1 MSFGYHRRILR
12 VNLTNGEITVETPD
26 DVFYRRYLG
35 GAGFVAY
42 YLLKEVPPHTDPLGP
57 ENRLIFAC
65 GPLTG
70 APLAGSGRNA
80 IGARSPLTGAM
91 GESEVG
97 GFWGAELKAAGF
109 DAIIIE
115 GQAASPVY
123 LWVHDEGSVGD
134 PRPTAELRDASHL
147 WGLENKPAHIA
158 IREELGEQR
167 ARVALCGPAG
177 EKLVRYANIVAD
189 LKHAAGRTG
198 LGAVMGAKKLKAVA
212 VRGSGRVPLAHPAQV
227 GALARWMRDNYRD
240 LMGKFP
246 DLGTGVSMIPYNQ
259 DGALPVHNFRDGH
272 LDGADV
278 LGREGLAEH
287 VVVRMESCYAC
298 AVGCKKV
305 AALDE
310 PYAVDPA
317 YGGPEFETAVSLGA
331 NCGVIDVYAVTKAS
345 ERCNALGLDS
355 ISVGGTIAFAME
367 CFEEG
372 LLTPQD
378 TGGLDLRFGNA
389 EVVLQLLELIAA
401 RQGIG
406 DLLAEGTKR
415 AAERISGG
423 NAKLPPQGWGGLRG
437 GGSAERFAV
446 HVKGQ
451 EMPYHDPRIQH
462 GLGLGY
468 AVSYTGADHMHS
480 AFDSNYEHEV
490 GMDSVRNL
498 GVLEP
503 MPATWLG
510 PEKVRAILYGGLR
523 QHLNNCL
530 CLCSFLPYGNDQVV
544 EVVRAVTGWDTTA
557 WELWKA
563 AERQVT
569 LARAF
574 NVRQGFTPADDR
586 LPPRM
591 AEPLG
596 PGAPI
601 VPAAV
606 EAALPL
612 YYEMMG
618 WDPVTGVP
626 RAARLYELDIG
637 WVTSLLE

>member
-1 MSFGYHRRILR
+1 MSSGYHRRILR
-12 VNLTNGEITVETPD
+12 VNLTDGQIAVETPD

-42 YLLKEVPPHTDPLGP
+42 YLLKEVPPDADPLGP

-91 GESEVG
+91 GEAEVG

-109 DAIIIE
+109 DAIIVE
-115 GQAASPVY
+115 GQAESPVY
-123 LWVHDEGSVGD
+123 LWVHDGE
-134 PRPTAELRDASHL
+134 AELRDAAHL
-147 WGLENKPAHIA
+147 WGLENKPTHTA
-158 IREELGEQR
+158 IREELGEKR

-177 EKLVRYANIVAD
+177 EKLVRYTNIMAD

-212 VRGSGRVPLAHPAQV
+212 VRGTAKLPLADPAQV

-246 DLGTGVSMIPYNQ
+246 DLGTGISMVPYNR

-298 AVGCKKV
+298 PVGCKKV
-305 AALDE
+305 ADLDE
-310 PYAVDPA
+310 PYPVDPA
-317 YGGPEFETAVSLGA
+317 YGGTEYETAASLGS
-331 NCGVIDVYAVTKAS
+331 NCGVTDVYAVTKAS
-345 ERCNALGLDS
+345 ERCNALGLDT

-367 CFEEG
+367 CFENG
-372 LLTPQD
+372 LLTPED
-378 TGGLDLRFGNA
+378 TGGLDVCFGNA
-389 EVVLQLLELIAA
+389 EVMLQLLELIAA

-406 DLLAEGTKR
+406 DLLAEGSKR
-415 AAERISGG
+415 AAERIGSG
-423 NAKLPPQGWGGLRG
+423 
-437 GGSAERFAV
+437 AERLAV

-468 AVSYTGADHMHS
+468 AISYTGADHMHNV
-480 AFDSNYEHEV
+480 FDSNYEDEA
-490 GMDSVRNL
+490 GMDDVRNL

-510 PEKVRAILYGGLR
+510 PEKVRAVIYGSLR
-523 QHLNNCL
+523 QHLDNCL
-530 CLCSFLPYGNDQVV
+530 GLCNFLAYRNDQVV
-544 EVVRAVTGWDTTA
+544 EAVRAVTGWDTNV

-563 AERQVT
+563 AERLVT
-569 LARAF
+569 MARAF

-601 VPAAV
+601 APVAV

-626 RAARLYELDIG
+626 RAAKLHELGIG
-637 WVTSLLE
+637 WAASLLD

>member
-12 VNLTNGEITVETPD
+12 VNLTDGQITVETPD

-42 YLLKEVPPHTDPLGP
+42 YLLTEVPPDTDPLGP
-57 ENRLIFAC
+57 GNRLIFAC
-65 GPLTG
+65 G
-70 APLAGSGRNA
+70 
-80 IGARSPLTGAM
+80 PLTGAM

-109 DAIIIE
+109 DAIIVE

-123 LWVHDEGSVGD
+123 LWVHDGE
-134 PRPTAELRDASHL
+134 AELRDASHL
-147 WGLENKPAHIA
+147 WGLENKPAHTA
-158 IREELGEQR
+158 IREELGEKR

-177 EKLVRYANIVAD
+177 EKLVRYANIMAD

-198 LGAVMGAKKLKAVA
+198 LGAVMGSKKLKAVA
-212 VRGSGRVPLAHPAQV
+212 VRGTGKLPLADPAQV
-227 GALARWMRDNYRD
+227 GALARWMRNNYRD
-240 LMGKFP
+240 LMGKLA
-246 DLGTGVSMIPYNQ
+246 DLGTGVSTVPYNRS
-259 DGALPVHNFRDGH
+259 GALPVRNFRDGH

-287 VVVRMESCYAC
+287 VVIRMESCYAC

-305 AALDE
+305 AGLDE
-310 PYAVDPA
+310 PYPVDPA
-317 YGGPEFETAVSLGA
+317 YGGPEYETATSLGS
-331 NCGVIDVYAVTKAS
+331 NCGVTDVYAVTKAS

-355 ISVGGTIAFAME
+355 ISAGGTIALAME

-372 LLTPQD
+372 LLTPED
-378 TGGLDLRFGNA
+378 TGGLDVRFGNA
-389 EVVLQLLELIAA
+389 EVMLQLLELIAA

-406 DLLAEGTKR
+406 DLLAEGSKR
-415 AAERISGG
+415 AAERI
-423 NAKLPPQGWGGLRG
+423 G
-437 GGSAERFAV
+437 GGAERFAV

-468 AVSYTGADHMHS
+468 AISYTGADHMHNV
-480 AFDSNYEHEV
+480 FDSDYEHEA
-490 GMDSVRNL
+490 GMGSVRNL

-510 PEKVRAILYGGLR
+510 PEKVRAVIYGTLR
-523 QHLNNCL
+523 QHLDNCL
-530 CLCSFLPYGNDQVV
+530 CLCNFLPYRNDQVV
-544 EVVRAVTGWDTTA
+544 EAVRAVTGWDTNV

-563 AERQVT
+563 AERLVT

-601 VPAAV
+601 DPVAV

-626 RAARLYELDIG
+626 RAAKLHELGIG
-637 WVTSLLE
+637 WVTALLE

>member
-1 MSFGYHRRILR
+1 MSFGYYRRILR
-12 VNLTNGEITVETPD
+12 VNLTDGQITVETPD

-42 YLLKEVPPHTDPLGP
+42 YLLKEVPPGTDPLGP

-109 DAIIIE
+109 DAIIIQ
-115 GQAASPVY
+115 GQAVSPVY
-123 LWVHDEGSVGD
+123 LWVHDGE
-134 PRPTAELRDASHL
+134 AELRDAAHL
-147 WGLENKPAHIA
+147 WGLENKATHTI
-158 IREELGEQR
+158 IREELGEKR

-177 EKLVRYANIVAD
+177 EKLVRYAAILAD

-198 LGAVMGAKKLKAVA
+198 LGAVMGSKKLKAVA
-212 VRGSGRVPLAHPAQV
+212 VRGTGKLPLADPAQV

-246 DLGTGVSMIPYNQ
+246 DLGTGVSMIPYNKS
-259 DGALPVHNFRDGH
+259 GALPVHNFRDGH

-305 AALDE
+305 ADLDE
-310 PYAVDPA
+310 PYPVDPA
-317 YGGPEFETAVSLGA
+317 YGGTEYETAASLGS
-331 NCGVIDVYAVTKAS
+331 NCGVTDVYAVTKAS

-355 ISVGGTIAFAME
+355 ISAGGTIAFAME
-367 CFEEG
+367 CFEEE
-372 LLTPQD
+372 LLTPED
-378 TGGLDLRFGNA
+378 TGRLDLRFGNA
-389 EVVLQLLELIAA
+389 EAMLQLLELIAA

-406 DLLAEGTKR
+406 DLLAEGSKR
-415 AAERISGG
+415 AAERI
-423 NAKLPPQGWGGLRG
+423 G
-437 GGSAERFAV
+437 GGAERFAV

-468 AVSYTGADHMHS
+468 AVSYTGADHMHN
-480 AFDSNYEHEV
+480 AFDINYEHEA

-510 PEKVRAILYGGLR
+510 PEKVRAIIYGSLR
-523 QHLNNCL
+523 PHLNNCL
-530 CLCSFLPYGNDQVV
+530 GLCNFLPYRNDQVV
-544 EVVRAVTGWDTTA
+544 EAVRAVTGWDTNA

-563 AERQVT
+563 AERLVT
-569 LARAF
+569 MARAF

-596 PGAPI
+596 PDGPGEPI
-601 VPAAV
+601 DPAAV

-626 RAARLYELDIG
+626 RAAKLYELGIG
-637 WVTSLLE
+637 WVASLLE